1 MAKRKYKK
9 RKIDKQSMIIVI
21 IISLVVMVFVI
32 ISTINRLKPKEKE
45 EEKPAELISPEI
57 QTDYDIF
64 DKYNSVLEDKR
75 YEDNNFIVE
84 VDFEKDLYDEND
96 RSNRDYFESLIEE
109 LIVQYDTDFYL
120 IDKNKQIEIEVY
132 KDEMGE
138 YKYKI
143 NNIENYFENSTV
155 DQEIRKYQE
164 IGTIKNS
171 IKSEDINSFS
181 YNGWEIGRVGAK
193 VDRRDKEYLYYK
205 NYRIRTDNTTVDKM
219 FFEKNYEEEIIEGV
233 KVGEDFKEIE
243 KKLGEPTFKG
253 NNFIAYKTDTAYV
266 FFYENESVVYPNI
279 KYNNNKLEEIIT
291 KLFNEEYNERKFF
304 AFDILQNCKDFKS
317 KLIENN
323 NLKIWSV
330 NRGIEIIVDESHNA
344 QITIYNNYDMTDLTK
359 QYIREKS
366 FITNFEEDLIFKTEN
381 ESIE

>member
-243 KKLGEPTFKG
+243 K
-253 NNFIAYKTDTAYV
+253 
-266 FFYENESVVYPNI
+266 
-279 KYNNNKLEEIIT
+279 
-291 KLFNEEYNERKFF
+291 
-304 AFDILQNCKDFKS
+304 
-317 KLIENN
+317 
-323 NLKIWSV
+323 
-330 NRGIEIIVDESHNA
+330 
-344 QITIYNNYDMTDLTK
+344 
-359 QYIREKS
+359 
-366 FITNFEEDLIFKTEN
+366 
-381 ESIE
+381 